1 MAFFTI
7 SSVTQLALRGFSGS
21 TLCEELLDDFLKV
34 WITGAEA
41 PREPIAAALCDFFT
55 VRYHFE
61 LASFARRA
69 NSLNAEALL
78 DQGHETRDLG
88 TIVVSS
94 WTMNDFD
101 LHTVLYLT

>member
-1 MAFFTI
+1 VRQPVA
-7 SSVTQLALRGFSGS
+7 QLALPGISDS
-21 TLCEELLDDFLKV
+21 TLCEELLDHFLKV
-34 WITGAEA
+34 WITRAKA
-41 PREPIAAALCDFFT
+41 PREPVAAALCDFFT